1 MNKDN
6 LVKKTKYAQTPN
18 KTFRTEGNKSIEKF
32 KPNYYQRGQ
41 YSVNR
46 KTNQIKSFSNNK
58 TVSSIDKK
66 TSFLPI
72 VNTGQQFL
80 LNHKNDWSI
89 YGNMDD
95 SNERDNLWMQIQHSQ
110 NDIKKTNK
118 EIRDLKA
125 MFEIIQK
132 ENLANKYLITQLL
145 QKNKKI
151 KEDMAK
157 TNSSSL
163 LTDEMNS
170 ENNNNNENDN
180 KIWNNNDEA
189 DNKLNDKNNEEVK
202 NINENKKAKAKTNYV
217 AKKEKRKMAD
227 IMDRD
232 KARVDVLKQEL
243 ENYKINLNKKE
254 KKLNLLKEKKEIK
267 QYNHINGILES
278 KNKTLEELIKKS
290 NDMQSQIN
298 EIDQKIID
306 YKLNIFNLKDNSIK
320 KNSKI
325 KYYKKEIYSI
335 ENRIQKLKEE
345 KSKIEKNEKRK

>member
-6 LVKKTKYAQTPN
+6 LVKKAKYAQTPN

-32 KPNYYQRGQ
+32 KPNYQQRGQ

-58 TVSSIDKK
+58 TVSLIDKK

-72 VNTGQQFL
+72 VNTGQQFS
-80 LNHKNDWSI
+80 LNHKKDWSI
-89 YGNMDD
+89 YGNKDD

-132 ENLANKYLITQLL
+132 ENLANKYLINQIL

-151 KEDMAK
+151 KDEMTK
-157 TNSSSL
+157 TNSSTL
-163 LTDEMNS
+163 LSDEMNS
-170 ENNNNNENDN
+170 ENNNHENDN
-180 KIWNNNDEA
+180 KNGNNNDEVG
-189 DNKLNDKNNEEVK
+189 NKINDKSNEEDK
-202 NINENKKAKAKTNYV
+202 NMNENKKGKTNIM
-217 AKKEKRKMAD
+217 AKKEKRKIAD

-232 KARVDVLKQEL
+232 KAKVDVLKQEL

-290 NDMQSQIN
+290 NDMQTEIN

-325 KYYKKEIYSI
+325 
-335 ENRIQKLKEE
+335 Q
-345 KSKIEKNEKRK
+345 